1 MKKILFFLILLMTSC
16 GYQPIYLNSN
26 TQNFKFSKIL
36 IQGNNK
42 INKAITN
49 SISFEEVGT
58 DQSPNTLVLNSSYN
72 VIETAKNSKG
82 QVESYR
88 SKMTVN
94 IKIMKDNETI
104 KERSFFEEFSY
115 NTKKNKF
122 DLVQYQKQIQNNLIK
137 EVIRDI
143 NIYLNLK

>member
-1 MKKILFFLILLMTSC
+1 MKKILLFLILLITSC

-49 SISFEEVGT
+49 SISFEEVET
-58 DQSPNTLVLNSSYN
+58 DQSLDTLMLNSSYN

-88 SKMTVN
+88 SKIIVN

-122 DLVQYQKQIQNNLIK
+122 DLVQYQKQIQNDLIK

>member
-1 MKKILFFLILLMTSC
+1 MKKILLFLILLIASC

-49 SISFEEVGT
+49 SISFEEVET
-58 DQSPNTLVLNSSYN
+58 DQSLGTLMLNSAYN
-72 VIETAKNSKG
+72 IIETAKNSKG

-88 SKMTVN
+88 SKIIVN
-94 IKIMKDNETI
+94 LKIMKDNETI

-137 EVIRDI
+137 EVVRDI

>member
-1 MKKILFFLILLMTSC
+1 MKKILLFLILLTVSC

-26 TQNFKFSKIL
+26 TQNFKFSEIL

-49 SISFEEVGT
+49 SISLEEVET
-58 DQSPNTLVLNSSYN
+58 DQSLDTLILNSSYN

-82 QVESYR
+82 QVEAYR
-88 SKMTVN
+88 SKIIVN
-94 IKIMKDNETI
+94 IKIMKDKETI

-137 EVIRDI
+137 EIVRDI

>member
-1 MKKILFFLILLMTSC
+1 MKKILLILILLMAIC

-36 IQGNNK
+36 TQGNNK
-42 INKAITN
+42 INKVITN
-49 SISFEEVGT
+49 SISFEEVET
-58 DQSPNTLVLNSSYN
+58 DQSLNTLMLDSSYN
-72 VIETAKNSKG
+72 IIETAKNSKG

-88 SKMTVN
+88 SKIIVN
-94 IKIMKDNETI
+94 IKIMKDNEII
-104 KERSFFEEFSY
+104 KERSFFEEFFY

-122 DLVQYQKQIQNNLIK
+122 DLVQYQKQIKENLMR

>member
-1 MKKILFFLILLMTSC
+1 MRKILLLLILLMASC

-49 SISFEEVGT
+49 SISFEEVET
-58 DQSPNTLVLNSSYN
+58 DQSLDTLMLNSSYN

-82 QVESYR
+82 QVETYR
-88 SKMTVN
+88 SKIIVN
-94 IKIMKDNETI
+94 IKIMKDKKTI

-137 EVIRDI
+137 EVVRDI

>member
-1 MKKILFFLILLMTSC
+1 MKKILLLLIFLITSC

-26 TQNFKFSKIL
+26 PQNFKFSKIL
-36 IQGNNK
+36 IQGNND

-49 SISFEEVGT
+49 SIPFEEVET
-58 DQSPNTLVLNSSYN
+58 DQSLDTLMLNSSYN
-72 VIETAKNSKG
+72 VIEAAKNSKG
-82 QVESYR
+82 QVEAYR
-88 SKMTVN
+88 SKIIVN
-94 IKIMKDNETI
+94 IKIMKDKETI

-137 EVIRDI
+137 EIVRDI

>member
-1 MKKILFFLILLMTSC
+1 MKKILLLLIFLITSC
-16 GYQPIYLNSN
+16 GYKPIYLNSDL
-26 TQNFKFSKIL
+26 QNFKFSKIL
-36 IQGNNK
+36 IQGNRE

-49 SISFEEVGT
+49 SISFKEDEM
-58 DQSPNTLVLNSSYN
+58 DQSLGELVLNSSYDI
-72 VIETAKNSKG
+72 IETAKNSKG

-88 SKMTVN
+88 SKIFVN
-94 IKIMKDNETI
+94 IKIMNNDEII
-104 KERSFFEEFSY
+104 KERNFFEEFSY

-122 DLVQYQKQIQNNLIK
+122 DLVQYQKQVQDNLIK